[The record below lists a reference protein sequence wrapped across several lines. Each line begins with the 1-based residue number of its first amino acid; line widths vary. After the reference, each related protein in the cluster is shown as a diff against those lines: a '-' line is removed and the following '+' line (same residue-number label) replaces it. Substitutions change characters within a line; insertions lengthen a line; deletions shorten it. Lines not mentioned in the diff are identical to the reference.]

1 MLRLLQETYPARVCA
16 YIGYERALE
25 HQLMAAADM
34 LLMPSRYEPC
44 GLPQMYALRYG
55 TVPVVHATGGLK
67 DSVMQLDE
75 RQLAFGTGFLFRGVD
90 SSAALQGAVWRA
102 LTVYRSAR
110 AAWRALMVRCMRQDN
125 SWEQSARRWASILS
139 STLRCPS
146 YI

>member
-1 MLRLLQETYPARVCA
+1 
-16 YIGYERALE
+16 
-25 HQLMAAADM
+25 MAAADI

-75 RQLAFGTGFLFRGVD
+75 RRLAFGTGFLFRGVD
-90 SSAALQGAVWRA
+90 SSAALRGAVWRA

-110 AAWRALMVRCMRQDN
+110 AAWGPPRPR
-125 SWEQSARRWASILS
+125 E
-139 STLRCPS
+139 
-146 YI
+146 